1 MHSDFS
7 HLHVNHKTNW
17 EFKSSRHATGC
28 RRGAMCEK
36 AARNANWNLHMVL
49 TIFYVVHWPQGPT
62 SAEPGGGALS
72 QTTIKVSRD
81 NTLHNTT
88 ILCCLTYAGWDYKSN
103 FWMIWL
109 RATELSNFARWIV
122 AHICDRTNLREWFNP
137 WIFKKPAVNFLLTT
151 GTTINWMIG
160 VKTKNYYAKKQNEL
174 VVQNIIC
181 THVGVVF
188 FMICI

>member
-1 MHSDFS
+1 MQKGRHVRKSCQKCKLKLAHGVNNILCSSLTTRTDF
-7 HLHVNHKTNW
+7 N
-17 EFKSSRHATGC
+17 RA
-28 RRGAMCEK
+28 
-36 AARNANWNLHMVL
+36 
-49 TIFYVVHWPQGPT
+49 
-62 SAEPGGGALS
+62 GGGALS

-137 WIFKKPAVNFLLTT
+137 WIFKKPAVNFFLTT
-151 GTTINWMIG
+151 GTTLNWMIG